1 MNGSVRFTR
10 HDYEDDILIWGMN
23 RSVRFTRHEEY
34 YTSDEGSEE
43 EVHTIS
49 SSSSEGYHSE

>member
-43 EVHTIS
+43 EVHNIS